1 MWAVLNIVTS
11 LFLDEPPALPPKP
24 MQSKQA
30 MPHEIG
36 DYEKMGPGGAAAA
49 PVIPVKAKKSMTEEE
64 RVGVAY

>member
-1 MWAVLNIVTS
+1 MWVVLNIVTLV

-24 MQSKQA
+24 KQA
-30 MPHEIG
+30 TPHDIG
-36 DYEKMGPGGAAAA
+36 EYEKMGPGGVAPA